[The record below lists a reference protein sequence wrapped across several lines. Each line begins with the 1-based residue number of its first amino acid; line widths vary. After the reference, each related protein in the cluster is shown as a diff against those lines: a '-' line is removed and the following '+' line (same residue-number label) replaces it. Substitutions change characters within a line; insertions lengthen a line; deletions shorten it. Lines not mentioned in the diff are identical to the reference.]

1 MTSMQP
7 KDSSAPTAGSA
18 DELEKDG
25 VGTHANAGE
34 ADLG

>member
-1 MTSMQP
+1 MQP
-7 KDSSAPTAGSA
+7 KDSSAPATEAA
-18 DELEKDG
+18 DELEKDD